1 MPKVCP
7 RCGLPN
13 RLPHR
18 VPYDCELASLLFEE
32 AEGNKQK

>member
-1 MPKVCP
+1 MTRRVCP

-18 VPYDCELASLLFEE
+18 VPYDCELAWLLWNEQQ
-32 AEGNKQK
+32 G